1 MKLRLSKVLAVVL
14 VFSFLASCPGI
25 NESIAIYAQ
34 EATSTAAQDP
44 AAGQRNTDAANP
56 FSVDAQVEIDQSSVD
71 QEKAETEA
79 VSQAREAVS
88 EPEKKEMGRI
98 EKLAWTI
105 GKALLP
111 TIAVMAF
118 GAAVVCPLAWVV
130 VGSVFIGAATAGITS
145 FAYERRM
152 NQFREEGKKKT
163 SDKVWRDVT
172 IAAAVEGALAPFSL
186 LSAGFVKAIGP
197 TTVKSVLS
205 AAAKVGATQFI
216 GGTIS
221 NVARGAV
228 TNLWYDHYY
237 NYDDEEKELKEELKK
252 LNQRNNL
259 SEEDKLRVSEIL
271 KRLDKLEGERYTL
284 KNFIDAERKTAVTA
298 AISGVLGG
306 GATQIAGN
314 TKWAKIASDKLFHS
328 PKQSGLVARAVV
340 SNPFAFISGSAN
352 AVLQKREIDTEI
364 SRCRRLQKQYPES
377 SPAHAY
383 YEDKIAGLESAKE
396 KIDLIKSGTDSMVKN
411 LAVQSAGLTVAV
423 AKARLW
429 DLPRARREVVDQ
441 KVREKIPEWQRAKQI
456 KAKIDARKSTPPKR
470 SDFRSRSEYFK
481 AIWSHRKE
489 INNLEDQYR
498 AAKVVA
504 VAAEETPEGQAL
516 RSGIEAEVNADIA
529 LRRRLD
535 LAKSI
540 GDEAYIEFKAKE
552 IKKRLAAE
560 GKTLS
565 DGEIRRQA
573 IDELRSEY
581 GKAAAKDAEELA
593 KMEERLTLRKDI
605 KELKGKMVTDK
616 NGKKYVVLVDEQGN
630 ERYRRPL
637 EQAKTTWLDKFF
649 KKDPATREQGQIT
662 AAHRMANA
670 SGAMVKPSKYRS
682 VYVDMKVNE
691 LKAQGYTNAQINS
704 RMPQIVSEADRSMVG
719 TFGGSWQSAARS
731 EMLAAGLS
739 RAKYNNG
746 EPPDFETIFDTF
758 ESTAQAK
765 IVAEFQKELNNRAK
779 EYALNPLKQ
788 KLTGGKS
795 DSFTQKYVNEILDRT
810 FKETVEKTTR
820 EKVND
825 AYEGVDGTVK
835 EVVTEVT
842 HDYDGDETDP
852 DGENQ
857 E

>member
-1 MKLRLSKVLAVVL
+1 MKLKLSKVLAVVL
-14 VFSFLASCPGI
+14 LFSFLASCPGI

-34 EATSTAAQDP
+34 EATSTTASQTTDR
-44 AAGQRNTDAANP
+44 QQSDNTTSP
-56 FSVDAQVEIDQSSVD
+56 FSVDTQVEIDRSSVD
-71 QEKAETEA
+71 QQQAEEQQ
-79 VSQAREAVS
+79 VSQVEEVVS

-111 TIAVMAF
+111 TVAVMAF

-130 VGSVFIGAATAGITS
+130 VGSVVIGAATAGITS

-152 NQFREEGKKKT
+152 NHFREEGKKKT
-163 SDKVWRDVT
+163 ADKIWRDVS

-197 TTVKSVLS
+197 TTVKSVLT
-205 AAAKVGATQFI
+205 AAAKVGATQFV

-237 NYDDEEKELKEELKK
+237 NYDDEEKELKQELKK
-252 LNQRNNL
+252 LNQKNNL
-259 SEEDKLRVSEIL
+259 SEEEKNRVAELL
-271 KRLDKLEGERYTL
+271 KRLDKLESERYTL

-298 AISGVLGG
+298 AISGILGG

-314 TKWAKIASDKLFHS
+314 TRWAKIASDKLFHS

-364 SRCRRLQKQYPES
+364 SKCRRLQKQYHPD
-377 SPAHAY
+377 SPAYDY
-383 YEDKIAGLESAKE
+383 YEDKIAGLHSAKE
-396 KIDLIKSGTDSMVKN
+396 RIDLIKSGTDSMVKN

-429 DLPRARREVVDQ
+429 ELPRARRETIDQ
-441 KVREKIPEWQRAKQI
+441 KLREKIPEWQRANKI
-456 KAKIDARKSTPPKR
+456 KAKIDAMESSPPKR
-470 SDFRSRSEYFK
+470 SEFRSRTDYFK
-481 AIWSHRKE
+481 AIFAHRKE
-489 INNLEDQYR
+489 INNLEDQYQ

-516 RSGIEAEVNADIA
+516 RTNIEAEVDADIA

-560 GKTLS
+560 GKSLS
-565 DGEIRRQA
+565 EDEVRQRA

-581 GKAAAKDAEELA
+581 SKAATKDAQELA

-605 KELKGKMVTDK
+605 EELEGKMVTDK
-616 NGKKYVVLVDEQGN
+616 NGGKYVVLVDQQGN

-637 EQAKTTWLDKFF
+637 DQAKTTWLDRFF

-691 LKAQGYTNAQINS
+691 LKAQGYSNAQINS
-704 RMPQIVSEADRSMVG
+704 RMPQIVSQADQAMIG
-719 TFGGSWQSAARS
+719 TFGGSWQSAARA

-739 RAKYNNG
+739 RAKYKNG

-779 EYALNPLKQ
+779 EYALNPIKK
-788 KLTGGKS
+788 KLTGGKN
-795 DSFTQKYVNEILDRT
+795 DGFIEKYVNEVLDRT
-810 FKETVEKTTR
+810 FKETVEKTTK
-820 EKVND
+820 ETVND
-825 AYEGVDGTVK
+825 AYENVDGAVR

-842 HDYDGDETDP
+842 HDYDEEETDRES
-852 DGENQ
+852 ENQ
-857 E
+857 D